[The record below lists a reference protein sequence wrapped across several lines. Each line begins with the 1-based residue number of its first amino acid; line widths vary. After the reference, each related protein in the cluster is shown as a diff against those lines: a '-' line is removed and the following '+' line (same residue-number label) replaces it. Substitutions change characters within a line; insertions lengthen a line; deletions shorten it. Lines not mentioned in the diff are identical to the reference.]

1 MFCTQSTSAVISG
14 RAAIRTN
21 NQDNETASILCHS
34 LTVLNRDKIVYFFV
48 HFYDGDPSVSLLL
61 LLFLFVV
68 VFWLFLLTYS
78 VCVVYFVYVKSKTL
92 CR

>member
-48 HFYDGDPSVSLLL
+48 HFYDGDPSVCL
-61 LLFLFVV
+61 LLFLFVCCCFLV
-68 VFWLFLLTYS
+68 VFTNLFCLC
-78 VCVVYFVYVKSKTL
+78 CVLSCT
-92 CR
+92 